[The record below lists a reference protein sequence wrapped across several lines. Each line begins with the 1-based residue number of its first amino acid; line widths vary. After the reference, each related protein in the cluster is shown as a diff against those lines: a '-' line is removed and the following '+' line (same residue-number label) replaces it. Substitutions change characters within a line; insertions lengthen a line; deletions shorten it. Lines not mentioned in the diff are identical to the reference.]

1 MYLKYLVDLLQR
13 HLNVNLYCV
22 WLSFNLNTALILAV
36 KSRIVWISPEQKAD
50 LGGNATLRCV
60 ATGRPTPRVVWKK
73 DGRVLLEGQETANIT
88 IDSISREDGGSY
100 ECWAIN
106 SLANETR
113 TTAINVE
120 GWNIQNA
127 SFYTS

>member
-1 MYLKYLVDLLQR
+1 MSVLSSL
-13 HLNVNLYCV
+13 
-22 WLSFNLNTALILAV
+22 WLSFNLNTALIFPA
-36 KSRIVWISPEQKAD
+36 KSRIVWISPEQEAD
-50 LGGNATLRCV
+50 LGDNATLRCV

-73 DGRVLLEGQETANIT
+73 DGRVLLEGQETASIT
-88 IDSISREDGGSY
+88 IDSISRGDGGSY

-120 GWNIQNA
+120 GLNIQNA
-127 SFYTS
+127 SFHTSYY

>member
-1 MYLKYLVDLLQR
+1 MTSKCQFYIACGS
-13 HLNVNLYCV
+13 H
-22 WLSFNLNTALILAV
+22 SISIPLIFPA
-36 KSRIVWISPEQKAD
+36 KSTIVWISPEQKAD
-50 LGGNATLRCV
+50 LGDNATLRCV

-73 DGRVLLEGQETANIT
+73 DGRVLLEGQETVSIT

-100 ECWAIN
+100 ECWAVN

-120 GWNIQNA
+120 GLNIQNA
-127 SFYTS
+127 SFHTSYY